1 MWDRQWTEQLLFR
14 AMAEARGTVEE
25 RTWKAFELYGLR
37 GTAVD
42 AVCEETGMTPDAV
55 RHAKMRLA
63 KQIRGIIDRLRE
75 EEG

>member
-1 MWDRQWTEQLLFR
+1 MTR
-14 AMAEARGTVEE
+14 APN
-25 RTWKAFELYGLR
+25 WSL
-37 GTAVD
+37 D

-63 KQIRGIIDRLRE
+63 KQIRGIIEKLRE